1 MYKKA
6 YLVSTFLIGFLLL
19 LTFWGN
25 NETIQYARQ
34 EDVAYG
40 FSLTEIVER
49 IEYIY
54 QFKTLLKPPDS
65 MYFGELGSLPQK
77 KRLIF
82 RYILQKEIKYYFCQT
97 VKQIQTYKKKG
108 YHIKHIIPKK

>member
-25 NETIQYARQ
+25 NETIQYAAQ

-77 KRLIF
+77 KKVNISIYLAKGNKVLFLPDSKANSNI
-82 RYILQKEIKYYFCQT
+82 QKEGIS
-97 VKQIQTYKKKG
+97 I
-108 YHIKHIIPKK
+108 